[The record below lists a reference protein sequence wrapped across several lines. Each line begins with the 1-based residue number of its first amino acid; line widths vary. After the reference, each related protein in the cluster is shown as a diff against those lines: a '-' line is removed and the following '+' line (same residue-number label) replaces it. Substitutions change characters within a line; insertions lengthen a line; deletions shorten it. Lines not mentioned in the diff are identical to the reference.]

1 MSCHSNGFRTLQYS
15 AIELRSL
22 SFVHRLN
29 PTTYHCLKDLG
40 ILKSN
45 IPTLRGKRG
54 GRRKRRV
61 WDDNSGVNASNL
73 VSVTIKPQQRVNIQ
87 HSTVIGCVNSRSIR
101 NKVDA
106 FIDHVIDHSLD
117 ICAITETW
125 LKVDDD
131 LIRNSLNLEGFCFR
145 DHCRG
150 NWTGGGTGL
159 LFKDVFTLVDSNS
172 EEKMSFEFS
181 DWHLSYRN
189 FRLRVIVVYRPPY
202 SASHPVS
209 FTTFLSEFSDL
220 LENVVPGPHNL
231 IILGDFNI
239 HVDDQCD
246 PSTLRF
252 TDLLDSFD
260 LENKVSSATHTSGH
274 TLDLV
279 ITGSNSRIDV
289 TSVLADCH
297 TAISVVLFAINTS

>member
-29 PTTYHCLKDLG
+29 PTTYHRLKDLG

-54 GRRKRRV
+54 GCRKRRV

-87 HSTVIGCVNSRSIR
+87 HSTVTGSVNSRSIR

-131 LIRNSLNLEGFCFR
+131 LIRN
-145 DHCRG
+145 
-150 NWTGGGTGL
+150 WTGGGTGL

-172 EEKMSFEFS
+172 EEKTSFEFS

-209 FTTFLSEFSDL
+209 FY
-220 LENVVPGPHNL
+220 H
-231 IILGDFNI
+231 
-239 HVDDQCD
+239 
-246 PSTLRF
+246 
-252 TDLLDSFD
+252 
-260 LENKVSSATHTSGH
+260 
-274 TLDLV
+274 
-279 ITGSNSRIDV
+279 
-289 TSVLADCH
+289 
-297 TAISVVLFAINTS
+297 ISL